1 MSDGTNDI
9 ILQKRNQTKM
19 QLVNL
24 LLTSESGDYFN
35 GINHQRPGE
44 IKQGLGI
51 EYWKTSSWSLSPV
64 RKGPVPEGLNYQPI
78 GETFMNEIFSIDG
91 EKYPA

>member
-1 MSDGTNDI
+1 
-9 ILQKRNQTKM
+9 M
-19 QLVNL
+19 QLINL

-35 GINHQRPGE
+35 GNNHQRPGE
-44 IKQGLGI
+44 IKEGLGI

-64 RKGPVPEGLNYQPI
+64 RKGLVPEGLNYQPI

-91 EKYPA
+91 EKFPA